1 MGETR
6 RKGRGYGIAARVQEG
21 GPVTWETSYLHL
33 ETPARG
39 KPDTNLLLGSGSSVT
54 WGGAKKQTLVRW

>member
-33 ETPARG
+33 ENRWKRRPGDQA
-39 KPDTNLLLGSGSSVT
+39 SGSVWVVCAPT
-54 WGGAKKQTLVRW
+54 PG